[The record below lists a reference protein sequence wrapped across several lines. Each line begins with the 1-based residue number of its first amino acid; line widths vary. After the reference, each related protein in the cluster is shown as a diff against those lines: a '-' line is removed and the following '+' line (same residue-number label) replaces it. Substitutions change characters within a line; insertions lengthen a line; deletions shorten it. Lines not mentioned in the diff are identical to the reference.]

1 MYAVA
6 IEAEFLGDLDLAAH
20 IGIGRIS
27 VVALG
32 IVALVE
38 GELQVEGTSVE
49 GDVGI
54 VGTWEGV
61 DADGTL
67 TEVGMDEVDGRTF
80 TLDGYFDFVK
90 IGVVE
95 VPQVLVVEWK
105 METEDCVAALNA
117 RRGESIVGLFAIGEV
132 ETDGFARG

>member
-20 IGIGRIS
+20 IGIGRVS

-67 TEVGMDEVDGRTF
+67 TEVGMDEVDGRPF

-95 VPQVLVVEWK
+95 VP
-105 METEDCVAALNA
+105 
-117 RRGESIVGLFAIGEV
+117 
-132 ETDGFARG
+132 